1 MTLYDSKFK
10 NQFQITLVKLTNLI
24 YVLLYFNKTQ
34 FAYKIVKLLNYFN
47 KLMLYFFNRPINIEN
62 KVNIVV
68 NDNLFNFFLLNKK
81 FKYKFS
87 NTTFVYFMFKKYYYT
102 KNITQFLQQLFFNSY
117 FNINLNSK
125 IFSISY
131 NLHWFNFYSISSKN
145 FLLFIIK
152 NLFFSFVL
160 REKFLSDKIN
170 LYFFETKNVEYLTAP
185 LLSNYIIR
193 NIQIGHTLN
202 RIIYPLMRNL
212 SQLKMYFNG
221 WKIGCNGRFK
231 RRGRA
236 QRVWYGRTSVP
247 LNTLIANIDYSEHI
261 IRLRNGICCVKVF
274 LNKKSKYVYFF

>member
-1 MTLYDSKFK
+1 M
-10 NQFQITLVKLTNLI
+10 
-24 YVLLYFNKTQ
+24 
-34 FAYKIVKLLNYFN
+34 
-47 KLMLYFFNRPINIEN
+47 
-62 KVNIVV
+62 
-68 NDNLFNFFLLNKK
+68 
-81 FKYKFS
+81 
-87 NTTFVYFMFKKYYYT
+87 
-102 KNITQFLQQLFFNSY
+102 
-117 FNINLNSK
+117 
-125 IFSISY
+125 
-131 NLHWFNFYSISSKN
+131 
-145 FLLFIIK
+145 
-152 NLFFSFVL
+152 L
-160 REKFLSDKIN
+160 REKFLSNKIN

-247 LNTLIANIDYSEHI
+247 LNTLTANIDYSEHI

-274 LNKKSKYVYFF
+274 LTKKNKYVYLN

>member
-1 MTLYDSKFK
+1 MTLYPSNFK
-10 NQFQITLVKLTNLI
+10 NQTQKTLVKLTNLI
-24 YVLLYFNKTQ
+24 YVLLYLNKTQ
-34 FAYKIVKLLNYFN
+34 SLHKVVKLLNCFN
-47 KLMLYFFNRPINIEN
+47 KLMLHYSSKTVNVAISNIFINE
-62 KVNIVV
+62 
-68 NDNLFNFFLLNKK
+68 NLFNFLLINKK
-81 FKYKFS
+81 FKYKYS
-87 NTTFVYFMFKKYYYT
+87 NKNIVYFMLKKFYYT

-117 FNINLNSK
+117 FNVNLNSK

-131 NLHWFNFYSISSKN
+131 NLHWFHFYSISSKN

-160 REKFLSDKIN
+160 REKFLNDKIN

-185 LLSNYIIR
+185 LLSNYIVR

-212 SQLKMYFNG
+212 SHLKMYFNG

-274 LNKKSKYVYFF
+274 LNKKSKYVYLY